1 MGTQLVKISRKL
13 VTVFIEEVQD
23 YKFLKQNSRNQT
35 SIPQLENPQSE
46 NTYRAVNNSV
56 LTLD

>member
-13 VTVFIEEVQD
+13 VTVFLEEIQD
-23 YKFLKQNSRNQT
+23 YKFLKTNPSNQT
-35 SIPQLENPQSE
+35 NIPQLNDQQSE
-46 NTYRAVNNSV
+46 NIHRPNYSV